1 MRTYVRRMVAY
12 HLTYEL
18 VNSMLGT
25 GRSDREIARRT
36 GVPQGTVS
44 RWRRAGAPPQT
55 VLRSIRR
62 DSWAVH
68 DSRAYC
74 YLLGTYL
81 GDGTVSHQPPDHWHL
96 DIINDRRY
104 QVISA
109 EILDAMRITFPGS
122 DPRRWPSHVGASDI
136 LHIAHPALPN
146 AFPQHGPGRK
156 HARAIDLA
164 EWQRGLTHVDPA
176 ALIRGLIHSDGCR
189 TVNAFTTRLPSGRVA
204 DYSYVRY
211 FFTNHSPDIRRI
223 FAEHCELLGIRVTQ
237 PNHRNLAI
245 SHRDSVTIMERIV
258 GPKC

>member
-1 MRTYVRRMVAY
+1 MTAHDHVA
-12 HLTYEL
+12 YEL
-18 VNSMLGT
+18 VISMFGT
-25 GRSDREIARRT
+25 SLSDREIARRT
-36 GVPQGTVS
+36 DVSQGTVS

-62 DSWAVH
+62 DRWAVH

-81 GDGTVSHQPPDHWHL
+81 GDGTVSLQPPDHWHL

-104 QVISA
+104 QAISA
-109 EILDAMRITFPGS
+109 EILEAMRITFPGS
-122 DPRRWPSHVGASDI
+122 TPRTWPSHAGESDI
-136 LHIAHPALPN
+136 LHVAHPALPT

-156 HARAIDLA
+156 HTRHIELADWQYELTRA
-164 EWQRGLTHVDPA
+164 DPG

-189 TVNAFTTRLPSGRVA
+189 TMNTFTTRLPSGRVG

-211 FFTNHSPDIRRI
+211 FFTNQSPDIRRI

-237 PNHRNLAI
+237 PNHRNL
-245 SHRDSVTIMERIV
+245 SVSDRKSVTIMERIV
-258 GPKC
+258 GRKR